1 MVVYQDVTDQS
12 DDRTQAYTS
21 SPACQFLKQ
30 RQKNVNM
37 NRQEWIKIG
46 KRLFS
51 QHLIVYATF
60 LQGEMYAVLEY
71 TLIVREELLEV

>member
-1 MVVYQDVTDQS
+1 
-12 DDRTQAYTS
+12 
-21 SPACQFLKQ
+21 
-30 RQKNVNM
+30 M

-46 KRLFS
+46 KRLVS
-51 QHLIVYATF
+51 QNLIVYATF